1 MAIRR
6 PDIGCMRT
14 VLVIG
19 KLLGGGVAAAIP
31 AQAQGPYDFLDH
43 LNSIGIG
50 NRDDKHNFDL
60 VGFGNVI
67 CWRLYGGETPGQITE
82 MVITNSRWRFGT
94 HPSTGRSRGGICHVR
109 PMPGC
114 STGLGSPGMTTRLS
128 TTVNEACSRTNR
140 KCVRSTA
147 RAGSSVRGAAISSRP
162 VTWGR
167 FGR

>member
-19 KLLGGGVAAAIP
+19 ALLGGGFCGGVAAAIP
-31 AQAQGPYDFLDH
+31 AQAQGPNDFLDH

-67 CWRLYGGETPGQITE
+67 CWRLYDGETPGQITE
-82 MVITNSRWRFGT
+82 MVITNSRSGGGPELSRQQAEAAVRF
-94 HPSTGRSRGGICHVR
+94 
-109 PMPGC
+109 
-114 STGLGSPGMTTRLS
+114 
-128 TTVNEACSRTNR
+128 
-140 KCVRSTA
+140 
-147 RAGSSVRGAAISSRP
+147 AISDLCP
-162 VTWGR
+162 DAVPD
-167 FGR
+167 

>member
-6 PDIGCMRT
+6 RDIGCMRT

-19 KLLGGGVAAAIP
+19 ALLGGGGVVAAIP
-31 AQAQGPYDFLDH
+31 AQAQGPNDFLDH

-82 MVITNSRWRFGT
+82 MVITNSRSGG
-94 HPSTGRSRGGICHVR
+94 GRELSRQQAEAAGGF
-109 PMPGC
+109 
-114 STGLGSPGMTTRLS
+114 
-128 TTVNEACSRTNR
+128 
-140 KCVRSTA
+140 
-147 RAGSSVRGAAISSRP
+147 AISDLCP
-162 VTWGR
+162 DAAPD
-167 FGR
+167 